1 MHFEGKISE
10 NFSEFSTIFETISS
24 TEYSNE
30 QKEEMMELLKA
41 QTVEK
46 HLSIIRTFCKM
57 KDDTSELSDVVWEVV
72 EDRGKGKF
80 ASQEFFLKLFDAALE
95 VHEHSNP
102 NERKIIGDSLDH
114 NSSLRVQHFQED
126 MKRKNDYLIDENRIL
141 KDELEEKMVLL
152 DNLSQAN
159 LKLSILKSEF
169 RRIEEKCAILDI
181 ENSSLKVELNKV
193 REELE
198 VREVEFS
205 NRENKMLND
214 LKEMKESVT
223 DKDSLLKLSEKE
235 RGFMFTDFE
244 LLSEEIV
251 DRDLV
256 IQSLSEPSE
265 QKENFFRHASNA
277 PKEEDLDHSSRKEVP
292 ICDSCARRR
301 ESSVYFPQLNTTI
314 PRRRGTPSP
323 VFDDSFSSCSQM
335 PEVVD
340 FSQRRTK
347 SLSDELM
354 EVKIDME
361 EDRTIALREIL
372 GTLFLLEVDLR
383 SQRQKLEKSVKTLL
397 KKKRLTP
404 NPKMMVRYRVA
415 KGQMTKM
422 QFTRYEGVR
431 LPH

>member
-1 MHFEGKISE
+1 MYFEGKISE

-24 TEYSNE
+24 TEYSDE

-41 QTVEK
+41 QTIEK
-46 HLSIIRTFCKM
+46 HLYIIRTFCKM
-57 KDDTSELSDVVWEVV
+57 KDDTSELSDIVWEVV
-72 EDRGKGKF
+72 EERGKGNF
-80 ASQEFFLKLFDAALE
+80 ASQEVFLKLFDAALE
-95 VHEHSNP
+95 VHEDSNP
-102 NERKIIGDSLDH
+102 NERKMFGDSLDH
-114 NSSLRVQHFQED
+114 NSSLRVQRVQED
-126 MKRKNDYLIDENRIL
+126 LKRKNDYLMDENRVL
-141 KDELEEKMVLL
+141 KEELDEKMVLL

-159 LKLSILKSEF
+159 RNLSILKSELH
-169 RRIEEKCAILDI
+169 RIEEKCAFLDN
-181 ENSSLKVELNKV
+181 ENSSLKAELNKV
-193 REELE
+193 KEELE

-205 NRENKMLND
+205 SRENKMLND
-214 LKEMKESVT
+214 IKEMKESVAV
-223 DKDSLLKLSEKE
+223 KDSLLKLSEKE

-244 LLSEEIV
+244 LLSDEIV

-265 QKENFFRHASNA
+265 QKETFFEHAANA
-277 PKEEDLDHSSRKEVP
+277 LKEEDFDHSFRKAAPTCEN
-292 ICDSCARRR
+292 CARRR
-301 ESSVYFPQLNTTI
+301 ESSVYFSQLNSTI

-323 VFDDSFSSCSQM
+323 VFDDSFSSFSQM

-354 EVKIDME
+354 EVKVDME

-383 SQRQKLEKSVKTLL
+383 SRRQKLEKSVRSLL
-397 KKKRLTP
+397 KKKRLNP
-404 NPKMMVRYRVA
+404 NPNLMVRYRVV
-415 KGQMTKM
+415 KGEMTKM

-431 LPH
+431 LPN